1 MNEEFLGQWW
11 IVRLSE
17 LEPRW
22 SMPIYQSSHLRRSTA
37 STTEAYGDG
46 RDRKHLF
53 SLPSTRLLSAVK
65 ACGRRIRR
73 ASKASRGKLSAGK
86 KFSVLVDFINYPQ
99 MSMKLFCAW
108 IFILEKFQQKKLHK
122 LIINFLCVLAQTK
135 RSCSWVC
142 YLTRNSPATLV
153 HQTLQSRKVQRRL
166 SFPSNSSFNCRF
178 RANTRLVESNLHS
191 EMDDSTERLCNTLE
205 NVIGLN
211 M

>member
-22 SMPIYQSSHLRRSTA
+22 SMPYTIRSSHLRRSTA

-122 LIINFLCVLAQTK
+122 LIINFLCVLAQTEL
-135 RSCSWVC
+135 SCSWVC
-142 YLTRNSPATLV
+142 YLTRNS
-153 HQTLQSRKVQRRL
+153 RRL
-166 SFPSNSSFNCRF
+166 LFAKRYKVARF
-178 RANTRLVESNLHS
+178 SGDFHFLQIPVLIAAFALTRVSLNPICIRRWMTRQKGCATRSR
-191 EMDDSTERLCNTLE
+191 MW
-205 NVIGLN
+205 LN